1 MQAMANV
8 LIRDLPDDV
17 HRELRRRAEASGQSL
32 QSYLSMQLARVV
44 ERPTSDELL
53 ERVARRASGRIG
65 LEEAVA
71 DLRVIRAER

>member
-8 LIRDLPDDV
+8 LIRDLPEDV

-32 QSYLSMQLARVV
+32 QTYLSLQLARMV

-71 DLRVIRAER
+71 DLRGIRAER

>member
-1 MQAMANV
+1 MQAVANV

-32 QSYLSMQLARVV
+32 QSYLSMQLARMV

-53 ERVARRASGRIG
+53 ERVARRATGTIG

>member
-1 MQAMANV
+1 MANV

>member
-1 MQAMANV
+1 MANV
-8 LIRDLPDDV
+8 LIRDLPEDV

-32 QSYLSMQLARVV
+32 QTYLSLQLARMV

-71 DLRVIRAER
+71 DLRGIRAER